1 MVDDKRIMHNNDAW
15 KRGENHTTHRD
26 NEDERNRNKKQ
37 AKERRSK
44 DETKKTF
51 AAALR
56 TCGGASRLRRR
67 FAPAAPLRAC
77 GGASRLQRRFAPAA
91 ALRAIEKHEKRQ
103 KVR

>member
-1 MVDDKRIMHNNDAW
+1 MDLREIIEH
-15 KRGENHTTHRD
+15 
-26 NEDERNRNKKQ
+26 

-56 TCGGASRLRRR
+56 ACDG
-67 FAPAAPLRAC
+67 FAPAAALRAC
-77 GGASRLQRRFAPAA
+77 GGASRMRRRFALVA
-91 ALRAIEKHEKRQ
+91 ALRAIEKHKKRQ

>member
-1 MVDDKRIMHNNDAW
+1 MMHGKEARIIRHI
-15 KRGENHTTHRD
+15 ETTRTR
-26 NEDERNRNKKQ
+26 ETRNKKH

-56 TCGGASRLRRR
+56 ACGGASRLRRR
-67 FAPAAPLRAC
+67 FAPV
-77 GGASRLQRRFAPAA
+77 A
-91 ALRAIEKHEKRQ
+91 ALRAIEKHKKRQ